1 MECVECETSV
11 QRPAVVTFVTGK
23 VEVLALCTDCAG
35 EYREGEF
42 VDAVSAETPT
52 TGGEPQKIVKCSD
65 CGEVYPAQ
73 TTAEGTLR
81 PVGQKAGRCSCGNSE
96 FRPLVER

>member
-11 QRPAVVTFVTGK
+11 QRRVVVTFVTGK
-23 VEVLALCTDCAG
+23 VEVLPLCTDCAA
-35 EYREGEF
+35 EYSEGEF
-42 VDAVSAETPT
+42 VDAVSDDTPA
-52 TGGEPQKIVKCSD
+52 TGGEPQKIAECFD

-81 PVGQKAGRCSCGNSE
+81 PVGQKDGRCSCGNTE